1 MKNKGFTLLFAS
13 LVVSLVLALGLSIA
27 SISLQ
32 QFLLASSGRES
43 QEAFYNADTGIE
55 CALYYDHGKVAGFQF
70 PVSTTDLPGTINCN
84 GQLADGGT
92 PVNNNGTTTTT
103 YLINPSGL
111 TCDPLSAS
119 YAIQVGKKEVNPGSE
134 IFFTDIQA
142 RGYNTCEASNPRRV
156 ERGLEVRY

>member
-55 CALYYDHGKVAGFQF
+55 CALYYDHGKVSGFQF
-70 PVSTTDLPGTINCN
+70 PVASGDPPGTIICN
-84 GQLADGGT
+84 GQSADGST
-92 PVNNNGTTTTT
+92 PVTNNGTTTTF
-103 YLINPSGL
+103 YLINPSGA
-111 TCDPLSAS
+111 TCDATKSS
-119 YAIQVGKKEVNPGSE
+119 YAIEVNKAPAPQTE
-134 IFFTDIQA
+134 TFFTDIRA
-142 RGYNTCEASNPRRV
+142 RGYNTCDAGNPRRV
-156 ERGLEVRY
+156 ERGLEVKY